1 LKVDFICASSFINY
15 FFHLYFILNNIFQY
29 LFPNFQIKMQP
40 FLIKRP
46 RIEQELLYRKISSA
60 RSKFPRFNT
69 TQYVTR
75 FVIEKLG
82 DDPERELGHIIEQM
96 IDEAYEG
103 TSREYGRYPSK
114 YNVLIDGQS
123 LNQPIIVSIDER
135 IPGLEIE
142 IVILLTVISC
152 ILNLKILNELDKLVQ
167 SDKFIDLLRNPL
179 TMLVTVF
186 RVVINFNQYLIVV

>member
-1 LKVDFICASSFINY
+1 
-15 FFHLYFILNNIFQY
+15 
-29 LFPNFQIKMQP
+29 MQP

-152 ILNLKILNELDKLVQ
+152 ILNLKILNELDKLAQ

-186 RVVINFNQYLIVV
+186 RVVINFKQYLIVV